1 MNPTIQRILVWTV
14 PVLLVLLF
22 GGFITAGWFPP
33 PDPDMTARQV
43 AHMYQTHTDRIRIA
57 CLMIAS
63 AGALFV
69 CFTTVISHQMK
80 RAEGTGGD
88 SLARLQMACGA
99 VTILLF
105 TIPTFFWQA
114 AAYRPDRT
122 SIELTQ
128 ALHDAGWIPI
138 IGAIFPAI
146 VQNFA
151 IAGAAFTDK
160 RSDPVFPRWLG
171 YFNIWIALGF
181 IPSGLV
187 LFFKT
192 GAFAWNGIFTF
203 WLAATIF
210 GIWFGVMVWRLLV
223 AIKQEE
229 AELAA
234 EAATARE
241 TVPA

>member
-1 MNPTIQRILVWTV
+1 MNPTVQRICVWTV
-14 PVLLVLLF
+14 PGLLTLLF
-22 GGFITAGWFPP
+22 GGLIVAGWFPP

-43 AHMYQTHTDRIRIA
+43 ADMYANHTDRIRVA
-57 CLMIAS
+57 VLMIAC
-63 AGALFV
+63 AGALFAPLV
-69 CFTTVISHQMK
+69 AVISHQMK
-80 RAEGTGGD
+80 RAEGVGGG
-88 SLARLQMACGA
+88 SLSRVQMMCGA
-99 VTILLF
+99 ATILLF
-105 TIPTFFWQA
+105 TIPTFMWQA
-114 AAYRPDRT
+114 AAFRPDRD
-122 SIELTQ
+122 IQITQ
-128 ALHDAGWIPI
+128 ALHEAGWIPF

-151 IAGAAFTDK
+151 IAGAAFIDK
-160 RSDPVFPRWLG
+160 REDPVFPRWLG

-210 GIWFGVMVWRLLV
+210 GIWFGVMVWRLLI

-229 AELAA
+229 SELAA
-234 EAATARE
+234 QPAERE
-241 TVPA
+241 TIAA